1 MKPYLFLL
9 LAGVLLT
16 ARSAHGQGLMAIGQ
30 RPDYT
35 DSVPLTFTVGAG
47 GGYDR
52 YEYSDPEIGDYD
64 SWFVNGAIGVLY
76 AENDPTTPWDVGA
89 DFGVIQYLDDTNR
102 GEDLYYSARVAFN
115 IKHDISRRLS
125 VQDNAYFTY
134 DSEPDFGVG
143 ASSGR
148 RSGQFVYGYNK
159 LSVGYAWSE
168 RIATTTSHTVEGI
181 KYTDSDSNIAAND
194 DRISNTFSQE
204 VSYALSR
211 RTKLVGEYRFKI
223 TKYENSPAGLPS
235 PDFTSHYLLAGV
247 DNAWSERLSSSLRVG
262 AEIYKSDRA
271 SETAPYAEGSLTYA
285 LSRRTVA
292 RWYAQAGFDAAEL
305 GDYDSRYSYRTGVTA
320 THHFT
325 EKLSGTAGLHYVHSE
340 YEGGLSGDASEDEI
354 DAALGLSYNFW
365 NNLSLDAGY
374 TFTTISSDTDF
385 GDYDRHRV
393 NVGLN
398 ATF

>member
-1 MKPYLFLL
+1 MKSYLFLL
-9 LAGVLLT
+9 LAGAALLT
-16 ARSAHGQGLMAIGQ
+16 RPAHGQGLMAIGQ
-30 RPDYT
+30 RADYE
-35 DSVPLTFTVGAG
+35 DSVPLTFIVGAG

-52 YEYSDPEIGDYD
+52 VDYSGTDLGDYD
-64 SWFVNGAIGVLY
+64 SWFVNGAVGLLY
-76 AENDPTTPWDVGA
+76 AKNDPTTPWDVGA

-102 GEDLYYSARVAFN
+102 GEDLYYRARVSFN
-115 IKHDISRRLS
+115 IKHEFSRRLW

-134 DSEPDFGVG
+134 DAEPDFGVG
-143 ASSGR
+143 ASTGR
-148 RSGQFVYGYNK
+148 RSGQYVYGYNK

-168 RIATTTSHTVEGI
+168 RVATTTSHTVEGI
-181 KYTDSDSNIAAND
+181 KYTDSDELGDIEDRLTNIFA
-194 DRISNTFSQE
+194 QE

-211 RTKLVGEYRFKI
+211 RTKLVGEYRFRI
-223 TKYENSPAGLPS
+223 TQYDSSPAGLPS
-235 PDFTSHYLLAGV
+235 PDYTSHYLLAGV

-262 AEIYKSDRA
+262 AEIYESDRT

-292 RWYAQAGFDAAEL
+292 RFYAQVGFDAAEL
-305 GDYDSRYSYRTGVTA
+305 GDYNSRYSYRTGVTA